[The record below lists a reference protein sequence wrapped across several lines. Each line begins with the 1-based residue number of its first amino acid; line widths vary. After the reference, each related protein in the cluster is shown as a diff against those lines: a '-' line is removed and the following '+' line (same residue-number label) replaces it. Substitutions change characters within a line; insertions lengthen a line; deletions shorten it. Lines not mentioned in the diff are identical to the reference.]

1 MGFGL
6 LYSYNSLPL
15 FSIHSHFTPILNLRF
30 SQILSDIILLSSHL
44 SANSLYDICL
54 FSVIIFTSFLY
65 PLD

>member
-1 MGFGL
+1 MRFGL
-6 LYSYNSLPL
+6 LYNFLPC
-15 FSIHSHFTPILNLRF
+15 FSIRSHFTPTLNLRF
-30 SQILSDIILLSSHL
+30 SHILSDIILLSSHL